1 MDVLLPS
8 NGLFFQDGKATRRG
22 NKGLTYEEAL
32 KMLIRQ
38 KLVTR

>member
-1 MDVLLPS
+1 MDASLPR

-32 KMLIRQ
+32 KISIKEKLIAG
-38 KLVTR
+38 